1 MATKPYVVDFGKIKD
16 RGPFNPTH
24 IDEGDYIA
32 TCTHFQDGES
42 KAGNP
47 MWSFGFKIPGKA
59 GTFPYHIVIDG
70 TQDWK
75 IKNMIIACGMALPKS
90 RAKVAPER
98 FLKRKFGVT
107 MVDDE
112 YEGRLKSV
120 INDMIPQADVT
131 TNGAGK
137 KRRPVDDDDD
147 EDLEEDDVEEDDE
160 DEEDEE
166 PEPPRRKRAAAKKAA
181 PRKAAA
187 RKRRARDED
196 EDEDEDEDLDEL
208 DLDEV

>member
-24 IDEGDYIA
+24 IDEGDYVA
-32 TCTHFQDGES
+32 TCVHFQDGES

-75 IKNMIIACGMALPKS
+75 IKNMIVSCGMALPKA

-120 INDMIPQADVT
+120 INDMMPYGDVAS
-131 TNGAGK
+131 NGAGK
-137 KRRPVDDDDD
+137 KRRPDDDDD

-181 PRKAAA
+181 PRKAAT

-196 EDEDEDEDLDEL
+196 EDEDEEDLDEL